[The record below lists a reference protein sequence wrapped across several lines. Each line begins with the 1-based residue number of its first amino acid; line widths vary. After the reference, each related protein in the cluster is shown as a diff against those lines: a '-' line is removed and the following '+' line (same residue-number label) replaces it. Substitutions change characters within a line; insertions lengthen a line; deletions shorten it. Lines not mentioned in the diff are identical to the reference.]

1 MAGRW
6 RNDWLP
12 ACCAAA
18 CRCNT
23 VINTS
28 LAGRRAL
35 YCLQRGTKG
44 QIDACR
50 GYDARVDS
58 AIVPER
64 HVDGDEEASE
74 RVSACVRAGRRP
86 PVRCASQPDRRT
98 DQHSS

>member
-28 LAGRRAL
+28 LDDVR
-35 YCLQRGTKG
+35 YIVSKG
-44 QIDACR
+44 GQKDKLTPAAATMR
-50 GYDARVDS
+50 
-58 AIVPER
+58 E
-64 HVDGDEEASE
+64 
-74 RVSACVRAGRRP
+74 
-86 PVRCASQPDRRT
+86 
-98 DQHSS
+98 